1 MVVWYLDEG
10 RNDAIGSDSI
20 KRGGSCRQRRTP
32 HDLETYRSFKL
43 DRATSVADGIPPTN
57 HDDIADTAS
66 SYCNAYADSM
76 ERDAK
81 AFRQIGITLAEAD
94 AMAAASIE
102 SIS

>member
-1 MVVWYLDEG
+1 MP
-10 RNDAIGSDSI
+10 SDQIVSSVAEAAASAV
-20 KRGGSCRQRRTP
+20 RLMTG
-32 HDLETYRSFKL
+32 LETYRSFKL
-43 DRATSVADGIPPTN
+43 DSATSVADGIPPTN

-81 AFRQIGITLAEAD
+81 AFRQIGITCAEAD

>member
-1 MVVWYLDEG
+1 MP
-10 RNDAIGSDSI
+10 SDQIVSSVAEAAASAV
-20 KRGGSCRQRRTP
+20 RLMTG
-32 HDLETYRSFKL
+32 LETYRSFKL

>member
-1 MVVWYLDEG
+1 MP
-10 RNDAIGSDSI
+10 SDQIVSSVAEAAASAV
-20 KRGGSCRQRRTP
+20 RLMTG
-32 HDLETYRSFKL
+32 LETYRSFKL

-76 ERDAK
+76 ERDAE

>member
-1 MVVWYLDEG
+1 MP
-10 RNDAIGSDSI
+10 SDQIVSSVAEAAASAV
-20 KRGGSCRQRRTP
+20 RLMTG
-32 HDLETYRSFKL
+32 LETYRSFKL
-43 DRATSVADGIPPTN
+43 DSATSVADGIPPTN

-94 AMAAASIE
+94 AMAAANIE

>member
-1 MVVWYLDEG
+1 MP
-10 RNDAIGSDSI
+10 SDQIVSSVAEATSSAV
-20 KRGGSCRQRRTP
+20 RLMTG
-32 HDLETYRSFKL
+32 LETYRSFKL
-43 DRATSVADGIPPTN
+43 DRATSVADGIPPAN

-66 SYCNAYADSM
+66 LYYNAYADSM

>member
-1 MVVWYLDEG
+1 MPSDQIVSSVAKAAAS
-10 RNDAIGSDSI
+10 AIRLMTG
-20 KRGGSCRQRRTP
+20 
-32 HDLETYRSFKL
+32 LETYRSFKL

-66 SYCNAYADSM
+66 SYYNAYADSM

-94 AMAAASIE
+94 AMAAANIE

>member
-1 MVVWYLDEG
+1 MP
-10 RNDAIGSDSI
+10 SDQIVSSVAEAAASAV
-20 KRGGSCRQRRTP
+20 RLMTG
-32 HDLETYRSFKL
+32 LETYRSFKL
-43 DRATSVADGIPPTN
+43 DSATSVADGIPPTN

-81 AFRQIGITLAEAD
+81 AFRQIGITFAEAD

>member
-1 MVVWYLDEG
+1 MPSDQIVSRVAKAAAS
-10 RNDAIGSDSI
+10 AIRLMTG
-20 KRGGSCRQRRTP
+20 
-32 HDLETYRSFKL
+32 LETYRSFKL

-94 AMAAASIE
+94 AMAAANIE

>member
-1 MVVWYLDEG
+1 MPSALIVSSVAKAAAS
-10 RNDAIGSDSI
+10 AIRLMTG
-20 KRGGSCRQRRTP
+20 
-32 HDLETYRSFKL
+32 LETYRSFKL

-94 AMAAASIE
+94 AMAAANIE

>member
-1 MVVWYLDEG
+1 MP
-10 RNDAIGSDSI
+10 SDQIVSSVAEAAASAV
-20 KRGGSCRQRRTP
+20 RLMTG
-32 HDLETYRSFKL
+32 LETYRSFKL
-43 DRATSVADGIPPTN
+43 NRATSVADGIPPTN

>member
-1 MVVWYLDEG
+1 MP
-10 RNDAIGSDSI
+10 SDQIVSSVAEAAASAV
-20 KRGGSCRQRRTP
+20 RLMTG
-32 HDLETYRSFKL
+32 LETYRSFKL
-43 DRATSVADGIPPTN
+43 DSATSVADGIPPTN